1 MQNLLK
7 QNESLNKQLEDRNHE
22 CRYLEEKI
30 SALDVQVAA
39 SNNVKQSRDEARGA
53 AGDPAAVAAMK
64 MKKVVGRR
72 HLVDTARSQAEE
84 IDFLRQEL
92 DKMRQR
98 TFPSFVR
105 YARSTIL
112 LLLMHDISSLLFYVL
127 LQHRATKKRITAID
141 PNAT

>member
-1 MQNLLK
+1 LDKVSQRKDFLAKDAELRMQSLQK
-7 QNESLNKQLEDRNHE
+7 TNESLRKQLDDRRHE
-22 CRYLEEKI
+22 CNYLEEKI
-30 SALDVQVAA
+30 STLELQVSS

-53 AGDPAAVAAMK
+53 AGDPAAVATMK
-64 MKKVVGRR
+64 MKKIVGRR

-105 YARSTIL
+105 
-112 LLLMHDISSLLFYVL
+112 
-127 LQHRATKKRITAID
+127 
-141 PNAT
+141 